1 MVRLGQPAPHQSK
14 PFSIDELKEATLA
27 PPFDFSK
34 ELPLLKVP
42 HKSKADS
49 KTHSYHFPEKMEE
62 TQSAIYDVLN
72 DPNQS
77 KKIEDPKV
85 KSKLN
90 SELLRLIKENDAPT
104 EALMRMEKAL
114 GK

>member
-1 MVRLGQPAPHQSK
+1 
-14 PFSIDELKEATLA
+14 
-27 PPFDFSK
+27 
-34 ELPLLKVP
+34 
-42 HKSKADS
+42 
-49 KTHSYHFPEKMEE
+49 
-62 TQSAIYDVLN
+62 LN

-85 KSKLN
+85 KSKL
-90 SELLRLIKENDAPT
+90 SLELLRLIKENDAPT

>member
-1 MVRLGQPAPHQSK
+1 
-14 PFSIDELKEATLA
+14 
-27 PPFDFSK
+27 
-34 ELPLLKVP
+34 
-42 HKSKADS
+42 
-49 KTHSYHFPEKMEE
+49 MEE

-85 KSKLN
+85 KSKLS